1 MSYFCTIIRKVN
13 ILMDKLSYAL
23 GMSMASNL
31 MNSGLKNIDV
41 DSFVKAFTE
50 IMDNKT
56 PSMSPQEANQI
67 LQDYFTKQQDE
78 MLNKNLEAGKAFLEE
93 NKKREGVVT
102 LPSGLQYEVINEG
115 DGAIPKATDKVKCHY
130 HGTLIDGTVF
140 DSSVQRGQPAVFGV
154 NQVIKGWVEAL
165 QLMSVGSKWR
175 LYIPS
180 DLAYGKQGAGG
191 SIEPNTTLIFDVE
204 LLGIV

>member
-1 MSYFCTIIRKVN
+1 MIIRKVN
-13 ILMDKLSYAL
+13 LLMDKLSYAL

-31 MNSGLKNIDV
+31 MNSGLRQIDV

-56 PSMSPQEANQI
+56 TSMSPQEANQI

-93 NKKREGVVT
+93 NKKKEGVIA
-102 LPSGLQYEVINEG
+102 LPSGLQYEILNEG
-115 DGAIPKATDKVKCHY
+115 DGDIPKATDKVKCHY
-130 HGTLIDGTVF
+130 HGTLLDGTVF

-175 LYIPS
+175 LFIPS
-180 DLAYGKQGAGG
+180 NLAYGEQGAGG
-191 SIEPNTTLIFDVE
+191 SIEPNSTLIFDVE